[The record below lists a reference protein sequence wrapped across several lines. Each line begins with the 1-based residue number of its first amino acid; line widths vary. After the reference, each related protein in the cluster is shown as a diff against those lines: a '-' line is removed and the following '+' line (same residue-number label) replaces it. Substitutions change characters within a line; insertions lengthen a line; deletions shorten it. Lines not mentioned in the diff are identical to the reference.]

1 VSYRIAIA
9 AAQIPFV
16 RGGAEVLYESLR
28 DELRR
33 RGHEAEIVSLPFNWS
48 SRLNIV
54 QSALAWRLVD
64 LTSAA
69 GRPIDLVI
77 GTRFPSYLVR
87 HPRKVVWL
95 IHQFR
100 QIYELKGTRFSDF
113 GDRPE
118 DPGIEEML
126 TKLDRRGLGEARSRF
141 AISRNTAER
150 LGRYNGLDAEPL
162 YPPPKL
168 GDRYRSEE
176 PRDYV
181 FSIGRLDPMKRFDQ
195 LVRAIAAT
203 SSKVRCVIAGE
214 GPERERLLRLAGEL
228 GIADRFELLGRVDD
242 DRLVELY
249 ARSLAVHYAPFDE
262 DYGYVTVE
270 AFKSKR
276 PVLTS
281 ADSGGVLEFVR
292 DGENGFVTAPDSPRE
307 LAARIDRLA
316 ADRTLVRRM
325 GESGAAAVAA
335 IGWDQVIPR
344 LLSPLE
350 PLARPA

>member
-1 VSYRIAIA
+1 MSLRIAIC

-48 SRLNIV
+48 SRMAIV
-54 QSALAWRLVD
+54 ESALAWRLVD

-100 QIYELKGTRFSDF
+100 QIYELKGTKFSDF
-113 GDRPE
+113 GSRPE
-118 DPGIEEML
+118 DPGVEAML
-126 TKLDRRGLGEARSRF
+126 ARLDQRGLGEARARF
-141 AISRNTAER
+141 AISKNTADR
-150 LGRYNGLDAEPL
+150 LGRYNALDAEPL

-176 PRDYV
+176 ASDYV
-181 FSIGRLDPMKRFDQ
+181 FSIGRLDPMKRFGE
-195 LVRAIAAT
+195 LLRGVAAAST
-203 SSKVRCVIAGE
+203 KVRCLIAGE
-214 GPERERLLRLAGEL
+214 GPDREPLLKLAGDL
-228 GIADRFELLGRVDD
+228 GIADRVEILGRVEDE
-242 DRLVELY
+242 RLIELY

-270 AFKSKR
+270 AFKSGR
-276 PVLTS
+276 PVLTAS
-281 ADSGGVLEFVR
+281 DSGGVLEFVR
-292 DGENGFVTAPDSPRE
+292 DGENGFVTAPGSARE
-307 LAARIDRLA
+307 LGARIDRLA
-316 ADRTLVRRM
+316 GDRELARRL
-325 GESGAAAVAA
+325 GEAGRKSVAE
-335 IGWDQVIPR
+335 IGWDAVIPR
-344 LLSPLE
+344 LLSPLAG
-350 PLARPA
+350 LA